1 MDEDGGVVQLCTS
14 NGMPVIISPLPA
26 TRSVAVSVTS
36 MLGSRDDPGRHAGMA
51 HFLEHLFF
59 KGSTE
64 HDSLYINQKI
74 EDAGGYLNAFT
85 TSEQTTFYGFIIDET
100 KTVAMDLLAEMMTK
114 PLFDGGHIEM
124 EKGVVK
130 QEINSRLNDPDRYV
144 RSLLMRDMFGKH
156 PLGRMVLGTQKAVQA
171 LDRDI
176 ILEHWARHY
185 VPANMA
191 VVVTGNI
198 TSKEVLDWAEAA
210 FGALPTGVKRGERAH
225 PTIRARTVLHRRE
238 GEHAFVALGWPG
250 LAADDDASY
259 AATILSTVMGGG
271 MSSRLM
277 HRIREKEGLVYGIGM
292 AAPSYTDSGTL
303 ECHFST
309 TQEKALRVLQLVAEE
324 ARTIKAEGLRPGEL
338 ERAKMIIKGNVLRSK
353 GQPNSEILA
362 LTYSLAKLGRPVTAE
377 EDLLGI
383 LEVTEEQVQAS
394 AALMQRS
401 MMSAA
406 VHTEEKGGAAVLE
419 AVQAMDY

>member
-1 MDEDGGVVQLCTS
+1 
-14 NGMPVIISPLPA
+14 
-26 TRSVAVSVTS
+26 
-36 MLGSRDDPGRHAGMA
+36 
-51 HFLEHLFF
+51 
-59 KGSTE
+59 
-64 HDSLYINQKI
+64 
-74 EDAGGYLNAFT
+74 
-85 TSEQTTFYGFIIDET
+85 
-100 KTVAMDLLAEMMTK
+100 
-114 PLFDGGHIEM
+114 
-124 EKGVVK
+124 
-130 QEINSRLNDPDRYV
+130 
-144 RSLLMRDMFGKH
+144 
-156 PLGRMVLGTQKAVQA
+156 MVLGTPKAVQS
-171 LDRDI
+171 LDREI
-176 ILEHWARHY
+176 ILEHWSKHY

-210 FGALPTGVKRGERAH
+210 FGALPTGIKREERAH

-250 LAADDDASY
+250 LAADDDRSY

-292 AAPSYTDSGTL
+292 GAPSYTDSGTL

-324 ARTIKAEGLRPGEL
+324 ARTIKEEGLRAGEL

-377 EDLLGI
+377 EDLEGI
-383 LEVTEEQVQAS
+383 LRVTAEQVHEA

-406 VHTEEKGGAAVLE
+406 VHTDEKGGASVLE